1 MDREEVRVH
10 FIRQI
15 GAAFAALGIAL
26 GVAVA
31 SGAPAAIVIGAPVV
45 ALGLMLFLFWGVP
58 STIDVLAH
66 WRDFANGRER
76 AGAEP
81 PTRPAVSPV
90 PVTREIVVHGRG
102 GDSVLTMVDFQDPH
116 EHAWRESLARLLFA
130 AQSEGTLIAT
140 VLGKYVNHREDWVAL
155 TDVLRDAGLV
165 AKASGVETRLAPG
178 ITYHAAIRRV
188 TLLTLPLPL
197 PKSRPPT
204 VRTGPIPDLSAPV
217 PTGREQRELY
227 A

>member
-10 FIRQI
+10 FVRQI
-15 GAAFAALGIAL
+15 GAAFAALAVAL

-31 SGAPAAIVIGAPVV
+31 SGAPAPTVVGAPVV

-66 WRDFANGRER
+66 WREFRAGRER

-81 PTRPAVSPV
+81 PARPAAPPV
-90 PVTREIVVHGRG
+90 PVTREIVMHGRG
-102 GDSVLTMVDFQDPH
+102 GDSLLTMIDFQDPH
-116 EHAWRESLARLLFA
+116 EHAWREALARLLYA

-140 VLGKYVNHREDWVAL
+140 VLAKYVNHREDWVAL

-165 AKASGVETRLAPG
+165 VKASGVETKLAPG
-178 ITYHAAIRRV
+178 VTYHAAIRRV
-188 TLLTLPLPL
+188 TLLTSPLPL
-197 PKSRPPT
+197 PKSRPPA

-217 PTGREQRELY
+217 PTGREQREQY